1 MHTNWKLKLGTL
13 GYSPVGARHTRADV
27 VTRVSVIAPFGDNLR
42 SRLVKPSKQTRRRSH
57 SRSPVLD
64 LWMTCRETRVY
75 VVVITRLDIANDD
88 VENEPVIVDKSINIF
103 RSDSNVSGSFI
114 FRQFFLFFYFL
125 VKIIFL
131 VN

>member
-1 MHTNWKLKLGTL
+1 
-13 GYSPVGARHTRADV
+13 
-27 VTRVSVIAPFGDNLR
+27 
-42 SRLVKPSKQTRRRSH
+42 
-57 SRSPVLD
+57 
-64 LWMTCRETRVY
+64 MTCRETRVY